1 MLWKKTGLFILLAG
15 IIYTSRA
22 QTTYSSDSLI
32 QKKGGFQKEKLFYGG
47 NLGLSF
53 GSITYI
59 NLSPL
64 IGYRFSDLFAA
75 GLQVNGLYES
85 ARYKNLSNR
94 TTRKERYGMVGLGV
108 FGRVYPIPQLFLHI
122 QPELNY
128 VMGKVKYYDPPAED
142 NYHKMVPAFLA
153 GGGYSQKIGPNS
165 AFVIMILYD
174 VLQDESSP
182 YGSKPIFRAGVNIG
196 F

>member
-1 MLWKKTGLFILLAG
+1 MAVLLSAAL
-15 IIYTSRA
+15 TMATA
-22 QTTYSSDSLI
+22 QGRYYPEDSLSAAP
-32 QKKGGFQKEKLFYGG
+32 QKGFQKEKLFYGG

-53 GSITYI
+53 GSLTYI

-85 ARYKNLSNR
+85 ARYRDYSNV
-94 TTRKERYGMVGLGV
+94 TVRKERFGMVGLGV
-108 FGRVYPIPQLFLHI
+108 FGRIYPIPQLFLQL
-122 QPELNY
+122 QPEMNY
-128 VMGKVKYYDPPAED
+128 TMGKTIYYDSDPPTEAQNQEL
-142 NYHKMVPAFLA
+142 VPALL
-153 GGGYSQKIGPNS
+153 GGVGYAQPMGRGNS
-165 AFVIMILYD
+165 FVIMILYD
-174 VLQDESSP
+174 ILQDDHSP